1 MAQDKTQFLHFNA
14 YSIKEM
20 IVRKLTEDTDFTDQI
35 YEGSNLNIL
44 IDLVAYMY
52 QCLMYNLN
60 NAASESMFADTR
72 LYENMNRLVKFLGY
86 NPKAIMPSVGQFY
99 ITNSN
104 NDQVDKYIQKYTMV
118 NTGKVDQY
126 GNPVYF
132 STIKDIHIDSTN
144 TGKMFKFTMYNGRWQ
159 LYDTIFVASGSE
171 YESFVLQNIRSDI
184 KNANGDLNQL
194 IANNG
199 IHVYVQHT
207 QYDENGDEQKS
218 LTQFEVVDEELF
230 LNTKI
235 DVDITSYARIYTKND
250 NICNVRLNESKQFE
264 IKFGNG
270 VIGKKLTAGDEIY
283 IMYFATNGYDGK
295 ILLDEYTINKLEHSS
310 AMLGMT
316 TDLYRKM
323 FNNKLAVVSE
333 EIDMSESPD
342 VYLINTT
349 TDAIAEDSVDD
360 IRNFAPE
367 WFKMG
372 QRLITK
378 NDYEF
383 YMKNLRKGEVRDA
396 ICQNNYEYASTF
408 YAWLYQLGV
417 EKHRNSGAG
426 KYYLNRY
433 VLTKNK
439 TVWADPVDM
448 NNVYIWVKMKDE
460 SSIETLKKQYI
471 DDIQKIKC
479 MTANV
484 IFLDAIDMNFS
495 VTAMPEE
502 RIKQL
507 VQSDSYLTNTE
518 SYIEVTMDN
527 DIIYASAVVAEQI
540 DSIIK
545 QFFNIER
552 MEFGKTVNYNEI
564 LEQILNI
571 DGVSRIRTIYIP
583 NNDVLNPI
591 IIDGLSF
598 ASWSNNILD
607 PCDDVIVS
615 NGTRTLYPFQFPRF
629 VDINLKDRIKVIK
642 RSINYGSKMQY

>member
-20 IVRKLTEDTDFTDQI
+20 IVRKLTEDTNFTDQI

-60 NAASESMFADTR
+60 NAAAESMFADTR

-86 NPKAIMPSVGQFY
+86 SPKAIIPSVGQFY
-99 ITNSN
+99 IPNTN
-104 NDQVDKYIQKYTMV
+104 NDQVDKYIAKYTMV
-118 NTGKVDQY
+118 NTGKLDQY
-126 GNPVYF
+126 GNQIYF

-144 TGKMFKFTMYNGRWQ
+144 AGKMFKFTMYNGKWQ
-159 LYDTIFVASGSE
+159 LYDNIFVAAGSE
-171 YESFVLQNIRSDI
+171 YESFVLSNIKSDI
-184 KNANGDLNQL
+184 KNANGDQMQL
-194 IANNG
+194 VANNG

-207 QYDENGDEQKS
+207 FIDENGDEQKS
-218 LTQFEVVDEELF
+218 LTQFDVVDEELF

-235 DVDITSYARIYTKND
+235 NADVTSYARIYTKND
-250 NICNVRLNESKQFE
+250 AICNVRLNEQKQFE

-270 VIGKKLTAGDEIY
+270 IVGKKLDKGDEIY
-283 IMYFATNGYDGK
+283 VMYFATNGYDGK
-295 ILLDEYTINKLEHSS
+295 VLLDEYVINKLQHQ
-310 AMLGMT
+310 AGLLGMT
-316 TDLYRKM
+316 NDIYKKI
-323 FNNKLAVVSE
+323 FNENLAVVSNE
-333 EIDMSESPD
+333 TDSNDSPD

-349 TDAIAEDSVDD
+349 TDAIAEDSVED
-360 IRNFAPE
+360 IRKFAPE

-396 ICQNNYEYASTF
+396 LCQNNYEYASTF

-417 EKHRNSGAG
+417 EKHRDSGAG

-439 TVWADPVDM
+439 TVWADPVDI
-448 NNVYIWVKMKDE
+448 NNVYIWVKLKDD
-460 SSIETLKKQYI
+460 SSIDTLKKQYI

-495 VTAMPEE
+495 VSAMPEDK
-502 RIKQL
+502 IKQL
-507 VQSDSYLTNTE
+507 VSADQYFTNTD

-527 DIIYASAVVAEQI
+527 DVIYASAVIAEQI
-540 DSIIK
+540 EQIIK

-564 LEQILNI
+564 LEQILEL
-571 DGVSRIRTIYIP
+571 DGVSRIRTVYIP
-583 NNDVLNPI
+583 SNDPLNPI

-598 ASWSNNILD
+598 ASWSNKIID
-607 PCDDVIVS
+607 SCDDITVS

-629 VDINLKDRIKVIK
+629 IDTNLKDRIKVIK